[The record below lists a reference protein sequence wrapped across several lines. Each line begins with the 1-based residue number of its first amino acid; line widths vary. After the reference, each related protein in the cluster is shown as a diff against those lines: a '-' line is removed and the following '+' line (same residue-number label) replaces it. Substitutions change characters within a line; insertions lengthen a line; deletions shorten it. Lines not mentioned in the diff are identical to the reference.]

1 MAARGANAKIEVE
14 NIIRNAFG
22 KNFVGVAEKKLYVQA
37 DDGNGEMVQVAI
49 SLTCPKTPYVAGA
62 PAEGGIDFDNMPSGG
77 KATEFKP
84 AEITTEETENI
95 RKLLAELGL

>member
-37 DDGNGEMVQVAI
+37 NDGNGEMV
-49 SLTCPKTPYVAGA
+49 
-62 PAEGGIDFDNMPSGG
+62 
-77 KATEFKP
+77 
-84 AEITTEETENI
+84 
-95 RKLLAELGL
+95 